1 MNRSDVKLLIICG
14 VITLLFFLFIQI
26 NKQPKLK
33 KALVYYDN
41 SLVLEIDLSLDEQ
54 EYQVHGYNGL
64 VTIKAGNS
72 RVKVNEEDS
81 PLHLCSKQGYIYNTY
96 ETIVCLPNKIIIE
109 IVGNEKLDSVV
120 K

>member
-14 VITLLFFLFIQI
+14 VIALVFLLFIQI

-41 SLVLEIDLSLDEQ
+41 LLILEIDLSLAEQ
-54 EYQVHGYNGL
+54 EYHVDGYNGL
-64 VTIKAGNS
+64 VSISAGNG
-72 RVKVNEEDS
+72 RIKVNEEDS

-109 IVGNEKLDSVV
+109 IVGNEQVDSVV